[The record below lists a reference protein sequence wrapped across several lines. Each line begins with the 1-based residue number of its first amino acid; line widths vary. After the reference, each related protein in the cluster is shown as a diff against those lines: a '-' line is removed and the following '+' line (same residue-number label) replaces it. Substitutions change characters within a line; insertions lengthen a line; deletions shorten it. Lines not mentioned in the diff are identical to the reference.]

1 MDREPALDPT
11 RNARGGRGP
20 AGRKRTPTPGAMT
33 AVMRALSVSA
43 GPKVLRVGVVRAGSI
58 VEERVIKQ
66 RITVTVGAGETA
78 MFVIP
83 ALAAHARAVFR
94 LFERIGDDYWLNVL
108 PGMTGRVALSSGV
121 TTLEGAAAG
130 GPPLKLGEDARGKV
144 ILGDTTLLFQFV
156 APPVS
161 QPRPQLP
168 LGVKAGL
175 RNDWTLTFIVAV
187 SFLVHFGLVGTMYSD
202 WTDPIVGDQ
211 YDVKGLVDMMAKIPA
226 PPPVDVPE
234 QPSDLATPEK
244 AAMPASASSA
254 TASAPPTS
262 NNAPSRPNTPRGRE
276 QRTSAETSISNERSA
291 SLAASA
297 DTMKMQI
304 LIGLQGGP
312 AVTGALDRS
321 NVPPVDLGV
330 VAERNVGVT
339 RGNGDLKTNSGGPIA
354 ASKTNGLTTLGVTK
368 SDGTGTKAGQESTT
382 AGPDRLVA
390 NIGISTGSAA
400 IPNADSVVAGL
411 RGRFRSCYQ
420 TGLLGDSTMTGKVV
434 ISARVAPNGEVSSAD
449 IAAISGLS
457 PTVGQCIAGVVKR
470 ATFAA
475 PSGGGSS
482 TIQIPVTFVQ
492 SK

>member
-1 MDREPALDPT
+1 MDRQPAQHSA
-11 RNARGGRGP
+11 RNAR
-20 AGRKRTPTPGAMT
+20 APGKMT
-33 AVMRALSVSA
+33 AVMRAMSVGA

-66 RITVTVGAGETA
+66 RITVTVGSAETA

-83 ALAAHARAVFR
+83 SLAVHARPVFK

-121 TTLEGAAAG
+121 TTIDGRAAAG
-130 GPPLKLGEDARGKV
+130 GPPLKLGDDARGKV
-144 ILGDTTLLFQFV
+144 ILGDTTLLFQLV
-156 APPVS
+156 APPIA

-202 WTDPIVGDQ
+202 WTDPIVGDP
-211 YDVKGLVDMMAKIPA
+211 YDVKGLVDIMAKIPM
-226 PPPVDVPE
+226 PPQVDVPD
-234 QPSDLATPEK
+234 QASDLATPRQP
-244 AAMPASASSA
+244 ATAASASPA
-254 TASAPPTS
+254 TASAPPSRTT
-262 NNAPSRPNTPRGRE
+262 PSRSNASPTLP
-276 QRTSAETSISNERSA
+276 THASAETSISNEKSA

-297 DTMKMQI
+297 ETMKMQ
-304 LIGLQGGP
+304 LVIGLQAGP
-312 AVTGALDRS
+312 AVKDAVDRS
-321 NVPPVDLGV
+321 NVPVVDLGA
-330 VAERNVGVT
+330 VAERNIGVT
-339 RGNGDLKTNSGGPIA
+339 RGNGELKTNSGGPIV
-354 ASKTNGLTTLGVTK
+354 ASRSNGLTTLGVTK

-382 AGPDRLVA
+382 AGPTGVA
-390 NIGISTGSAA
+390 NIGISTASAVV
-400 IPNADSVVAGL
+400 PNADAVVAGL

-420 TGLLGDSTMTGKVV
+420 TGLLADPTMTGKVV
-434 ISARVAPNGEVSSAD
+434 IRAKIGSNGEVSSAD
-449 IAAISGLS
+449 IASISGLS
-457 PTVGQCIAGVVKR
+457 PTVGRCIATAVER

-482 TIQIPVTFVQ
+482 TMQIPVTFVQ

>member
-1 MDREPALDPT
+1 MDREPAQQFA
-11 RNARGGRGP
+11 RNV
-20 AGRKRTPTPGAMT
+20 RTPGQMT
-33 AVMRALSVSA
+33 AVMRAMSVSA

-66 RITVTVGAGETA
+66 RITVTVGAAETA

-83 ALAAHARAVFR
+83 SLAAHARPIFR

-108 PGMTGRVALSSGV
+108 PGMTGRVALSSGL
-121 TTLEGAAAG
+121 TTIEGGAG
-130 GPPLKLGEDARGKV
+130 GRPLKLGDDARGKV

-156 APPVS
+156 APPVR

-168 LGVKAGL
+168 LGVRAGL

-234 QPSDLATPEK
+234 QPSDLATPTK
-244 AAMPASASSA
+244 PANPASATSA
-254 TASAPPTS
+254 TAPAPPS
-262 NNAPSRPNTPRGRE
+262 PNTPRTSTPPSP
-276 QRTSAETSISNERSA
+276 RTPAEPTSISNDRAA
-291 SLAASA
+291 SLASTA

-304 LIGLQGGP
+304 LIGLNGGP
-312 AVTGALDRS
+312 AVGGALDRS
-321 NVPPVDLGV
+321 NVPPVDLGG

-339 RGNGDLKTNSGGPIA
+339 RGSSDLKTNSGGPIA
-354 ASKTNGLTTLGVTK
+354 ASKTSGLTTLGVTK
-368 SDGTGTKAGQESTT
+368 SDGTGNKAGSESTT
-382 AGPDRLVA
+382 AGPTGVA
-390 NIGISTGSAA
+390 NIGISTASAA

-420 TGLLGDSTMTGKVV
+420 TGLLADSTMTGKVV
-434 ISARVAPNGEVSSAD
+434 ISAKIGPNGEVSSAD
-449 IAAISGLS
+449 IASISGLS
-457 PTVGQCIAGVVKR
+457 PTVGQCIANAVKR
-470 ATFAA
+470 ATFGA

-482 TIQIPVTFVQ
+482 TMQIPVTFVQ